1 MYICTSLFVFTDHLQ
16 NCIRDFRRAS
26 RVQVM
31 PTTLDGDELRFL
43 RGGEELD
50 LLGGNGLTVWGI
62 FGALCAISLV
72 CFCF

>member
-1 MYICTSLFVFTDHLQ
+1 
-16 NCIRDFRRAS
+16 
-26 RVQVM
+26 M